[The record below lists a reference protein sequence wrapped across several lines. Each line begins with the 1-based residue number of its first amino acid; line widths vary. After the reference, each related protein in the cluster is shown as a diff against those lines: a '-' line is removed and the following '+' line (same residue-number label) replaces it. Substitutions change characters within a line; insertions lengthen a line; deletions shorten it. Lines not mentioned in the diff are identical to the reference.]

1 MFCVLAAPLEGALD
15 AGRALATLAKER
27 SQGFIDAEPYNT
39 RTWNGMWVIP
49 HLHVDGRGGPQDL
62 RGAWSEPLN
71 AKTNTLCTPN
81 ATSPALRCPD
91 RCAAT
96 HRVARR
102 RVRRAIHA
110 LSDREWQSRSGSFSQ
125 GASNGA
131 ATSSHVVAA
140 APSAN
145 ARTSAADSDDSFNAG
160 AAPGPSGKW
169 SSGPK

>member
-39 RTWNGMWVIP
+39 RTWNGVWVIP
-49 HLHVDGRGGPQDL
+49 HLHVDGRGGPQNL
-62 RGAWSEPLN
+62 
-71 AKTNTLCTPN
+71 
-81 ATSPALRCPD
+81 
-91 RCAAT
+91 
-96 HRVARR
+96 
-102 RVRRAIHA
+102 
-110 LSDREWQSRSGSFSQ
+110 
-125 GASNGA
+125 
-131 ATSSHVVAA
+131 

-169 SSGPK
+169 RSGPK

>member
-1 MFCVLAAPLEGALD
+1 MQLAVGAATAALD
-15 AGRALATLAKER
+15 AGRALATLATER

-49 HLHVDGRGGPQDL
+49 
-62 RGAWSEPLN
+62 
-71 AKTNTLCTPN
+71 
-81 ATSPALRCPD
+81 
-91 RCAAT
+91 
-96 HRVARR
+96 
-102 RVRRAIHA
+102 
-110 LSDREWQSRSGSFSQ
+110 RSGSFSQ